1 MHRKLEY
8 DQEVEILQPPSP
20 VRIGAQDKPPSN
32 AARIA
37 GWKHTVTLLRSQIE
51 PDAAR
56 WGMRRCPAHRAERWN
71 WVRPNDSGVQLQTH
85 QHEFRSGDDARCVRL
100 LQRHVRRR
108 VAR

>member
-56 WGMRRCPAHRAERWN
+56 
-71 WVRPNDSGVQLQTH
+71 
-85 QHEFRSGDDARCVRL
+85 
-100 LQRHVRRR
+100 
-108 VAR
+108 